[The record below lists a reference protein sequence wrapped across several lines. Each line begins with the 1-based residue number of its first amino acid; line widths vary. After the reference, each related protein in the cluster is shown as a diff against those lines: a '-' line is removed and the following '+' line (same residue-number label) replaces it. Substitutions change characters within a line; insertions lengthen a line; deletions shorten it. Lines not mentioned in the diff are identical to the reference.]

1 MLLKYTLICQHI
13 WFYAGHLMDFLNSK
27 GSYSLTLFVD
37 SIFTDWPTHQN
48 LFVTSKSILGHLCV
62 YLWTCTQRKKVAG
75 HTRSQLKSN
84 KAKRIDFFKSNG
96 LQRACWDKLFLR
108 DFVSSHS
115 LRFAEGV
122 LDEEYLF
129 TTHACL
135 LASLQDIPRPFGIH
149 MLKRTPFRR

>member
-1 MLLKYTLICQHI
+1 MSLRKTCLLSLQGTEYNPGILSLMLLKYTLICQHI

-84 KAKRIDFFKSNG
+84 KAK
-96 LQRACWDKLFLR
+96 L
-108 DFVSSHS
+108 
-115 LRFAEGV
+115 
-122 LDEEYLF
+122 
-129 TTHACL
+129 
-135 LASLQDIPRPFGIH
+135 
-149 MLKRTPFRR
+149 